1 MINMFSSGPTTEMNY
16 NFVDLVDTCN
26 LQTLMESFYAATN
39 IPCGILDMEGDILVA
54 VGWQDICVK
63 FHRLY
68 PVTEKRCRESD
79 KHFIKFFE
87 DSSAKDKGY
96 KEYICGNGMIDI
108 GIPIYVEGMHLA
120 NIFLG
125 QFVYEK
131 PDPDFFIKQ
140 ANEVGFDVDMYLKSL
155 DKVPIFSKDKV
166 THIIDYYIK
175 LASFLTDIG
184 LQNLKL
190 ARAEEALL
198 LDEKRLEAL
207 LKLNQM
213 YDATF
218 EDIID
223 FVREESINLTKSK
236 IGYLALL
243 NDNGTLLSMHSRKQV
258 AVGECIAKDDVPD
271 YPLDYA
277 GFWVEAVRYGRPI
290 ITNDHEALDPLKKES
305 PGEHLKILRNM
316 DIPVF
321 DGDKIVAV
329 MGVGNKETPY
339 VGSDVR
345 QLTLLMDGM
354 WRMVKRRKAED
365 DLYKSERRNRSILNS
380 IPDLMFKFSGD
391 GTFIDYNTP
400 SEGSLMIPAREFIG
414 KNISDIFPKHI
425 STPSI
430 VNIKKALKGG
440 NIEILNYQMDLDEG
454 VRYYESRFVATGEDE
469 VLAIIRDITDRKE
482 AEKILREKA
491 EAEAANLSKSKFLAN
506 MSHELRT
513 PLNAVIGFSEMLA
526 SKNFGDLNEKQ
537 GRYVKNI
544 SSSGN
549 HLLEI
554 INDILDLSKVE
565 AGKME
570 LFIEEFN
577 SLDAIDEVCYSLMPL
592 ILKKDLKLNF
602 SVDEDVR
609 WIFADLTKFKQ
620 ILYNLL
626 SNAVKFTSEGG
637 SITISGSIIGNEGHF
652 SVEDTGKGIAPD
664 SLSSIFYPFSQVE
677 KFETKVE
684 KGTGLG
690 LAIVKRFVMLHGGR
704 VWVESEIGKGSKFS
718 FSLPIE
724 PVHIGELT
732 MPHLK

>member
-1 MINMFSSGPTTEMNY
+1 MFSSGPTTEMNY
-16 NFVDLVDTCN
+16 KFVDLVDIPK
-26 LQTLMESFYAATN
+26 LQDLMDSFYAVTGVTN
-39 IPCGILDMEGDILVA
+39 ALLDADGEILVA
-54 VGWQDICVK
+54 AGWQDICVK
-63 FHRLY
+63 FHRSN
-68 PVTEKRCRESD
+68 PITEKRCKESD
-79 KHFIKFFE
+79 TQFVKFF
-87 DSSAKDKGY
+87 DASSALNNRY
-96 KEYICGNGMIDI
+96 FEYTCGNGLVDV
-108 GIPIYVEGMHLA
+108 GIPVYVEGNHLA
-120 NIFLG
+120 NFYIG

-131 PDPDFFIKQ
+131 PDVEFFKVQ
-140 ANEVGFDVDMYLKSL
+140 ANEVGFAEKEYLEAL
-155 DKVPIFSKDKV
+155 DKVPIFTRGQIDQLMDYFIKV
-166 THIIDYYIK
+166 V
-175 LASFLTDIG
+175 SFLTDIG

-223 FVREESINLTKSK
+223 FVREESITLTNSK
-236 IGYLALL
+236 IGYLTIL
-243 NDNGTLLSMHSRKQV
+243 NEDGTLLSMHSRTQV
-258 AVGECIAKDDVPD
+258 AADVCIAKDDVPD
-271 YPLDYA
+271 YPLEYA

-290 ITNDHEALDPLKKES
+290 ITNDHAALDPLKKGFL
-305 PGEHLKILRNM
+305 GEHLKILRNM

-329 MGVGNKETPY
+329 VGVGNKETAY
-339 VGSDVR
+339 VEADVR

-380 IPDLMFKFSGD
+380 IPDRMFRFSGD
-391 GTFIDYNTP
+391 GTFMDYNAP
-400 SEGSLMIPAREFIG
+400 SEESLMIPAMEFIG

-526 SKNFGDLNEKQ
+526 SKNFGELNEKQ
-537 GRYVKNI
+537 ERYVNNI
-544 SSSGN
+544 SSSGS
-549 HLLEI
+549 HLLDL
-554 INDILDLSKVE
+554 INDILDLSKIE
-565 AGKME
+565 ARKME

-577 SLDAIDEVCYSLMPL
+577 SLDVIDEVCYSLMPL
-592 ILKKDLKLNF
+592 ILKKELELNL
-602 SVDEDVR
+602 SVDEDVK
-609 WIFADLTKFKQ
+609 WIFADVTKFKQ

-626 SNAVKFTSEGG
+626 GNAVKFTSQGG
-637 SITISGSIIGNEGHF
+637 SITISGSIVGDEGHF

-664 SLSSIFYPFSQVE
+664 SLSSIFDPFSQVE

-690 LAIVKRFVMLHGGR
+690 LALVKRFVMLHGGK
-704 VWVESEIGKGSKFS
+704 VWVESELGKGSKFS

-724 PVHIGELT
+724 PIHIGGLS
-732 MPHLK
+732 MPYLK

>member
-1 MINMFSSGPTTEMNY
+1 MFSSGPTTEINY
-16 NFVDLVDTCN
+16 NFVDLVDTCK
-26 LQTLMESFYAATN
+26 LQYLMESFYAATN
-39 IPCGILDMEGDILVA
+39 IPCGIVDMEGNILIA

-63 FHRLY
+63 FHRLD

-79 KHFIKFFE
+79 KHFIEFFE
-87 DSSAKDKGY
+87 NSSAKDKGY
-96 KEYICGNGMIDI
+96 MEYICGNGMIDI
-108 GIPIYVEGMHLA
+108 GIPIHVEGKHLA

-140 ANEVGFDVDMYLKSL
+140 ANEVGFDVDEYLKAL
-155 DKVPIFSKDKV
+155 DKVPVLSKDKV

-184 LQNLKL
+184 LQNLQL
-190 ARAEEALL
+190 VRAEEALL

-213 YDATF
+213 YDTTF
-218 EDIID
+218 EDITD
-223 FVREESINLTKSK
+223 FVREESIALTNSK
-236 IGYLALL
+236 IGYLAIL
-243 NDNGTLLSMHSRKQV
+243 NDDGTLLSMHSRTQV
-258 AVGECIAKDDVPD
+258 TVDECIVKDDVPD
-271 YPLDYA
+271 YPLESA
-277 GFWVEAVRYGRPI
+277 GFWVEAVRQERPV
-290 ITNDHEALDPLKKES
+290 ITNDHAALDPLKKGYL
-305 PGEHLKILRNM
+305 GEHLKILRHM

-329 MGVGNKETPY
+329 AGVGNKEMPY
-339 VGSDVR
+339 VESDVR

-365 DLYKSERRNRSILNS
+365 DLYKSEGRNRSILNS

-391 GTFIDYNTP
+391 GTFVDYNKP
-400 SEGSLMIPAREFIG
+400 SEGSLIFPASDFIG
-414 KNISDIFPKHI
+414 KNISDIFPQHI

-430 VNIKKALKGG
+430 VNIKKALKDD
-440 NIEILNYQMDLDEG
+440 NIEIFNYQMDLDDG

-482 AEKILREKA
+482 TEKILLEKA

-526 SKNFGDLNEKQ
+526 GKNFGELNEKQ
-537 GRYVKNI
+537 ERYVKNI
-544 SSSGN
+544 SSSGT
-549 HLLEI
+549 HLLNL
-554 INDILDLSKVE
+554 INDILDLSKIE

-609 WIFADLTKFKQ
+609 WIFADITKFKQ

-637 SITISGSIIGNEGHF
+637 SITISGSIIGDEGHF

-664 SLSSIFYPFSQVE
+664 YLSSIFDPFSQVE

-690 LAIVKRFVMLHGGR
+690 LALVKCFVMLHEGR
-704 VWVESEIGKGSKFS
+704 VWVESEVGKGSKFS

-724 PVHIGELT
+724 PIHIGESS
-732 MPHLK
+732 MPYLK